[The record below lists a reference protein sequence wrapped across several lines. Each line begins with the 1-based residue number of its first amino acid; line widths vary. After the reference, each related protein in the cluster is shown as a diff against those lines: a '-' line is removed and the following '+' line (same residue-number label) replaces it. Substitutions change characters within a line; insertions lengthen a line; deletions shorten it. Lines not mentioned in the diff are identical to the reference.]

1 MAEKVVDINVTEETN
16 TNEQAEQATEKTRFE
31 KAYDYA
37 SGIGSSLMDKA
48 RDGIAYVQNNPAK
61 VGASILGAWGMYK
74 TVVKPVLRDIQE
86 MKHECTYYDR
96 YGSQHVYECKR
107 KLTNNEMYQCDEY
120 VRAGGNAYEWL
131 KSKRL
136 VRK

>member
-1 MAEKVVDINVTEETN
+1 MAEKVIDVNATEE
-16 TNEQAEQATEKTRFE
+16 TNEQAEQTTEKTRFE
-31 KAYDYA
+31 KAYDKA
-37 SGIGSSLMDKA
+37 SGIGSRLVDKA
-48 RDGIAYVQNNPAK
+48 RDGISYVQNNPAK
-61 VGASILGAWGMYK
+61 VATSILGAWGLYK
-74 TVVKPVLRDIQE
+74 TVVKPVMRDIQD
-86 MKHECTYYDR
+86 MKHECTYFDR
-96 YGSQHVYECKR
+96 YGSQHVYERKR

>member
-1 MAEKVVDINVTEETN
+1 MAEKVIDVNATEE
-16 TNEQAEQATEKTRFE
+16 TNEQAEQTTEKTRFE
-31 KAYDYA
+31 KAYDKA
-37 SGIGSSLMDKA
+37 SGIGSRLMDKA
-48 RDGIAYVQNNPAK
+48 RDGISYVQNNPAK
-61 VGASILGAWGMYK
+61 VATTILGAWGVYK
-74 TVVKPVLRDIQE
+74 TVVKPVMRDIQE
-86 MKHECTYYDR
+86 MKHECTYFDR

-120 VRAGGNAYEWL
+120 VRSGGNAYEWL

>member
-1 MAEKVVDINVTEETN
+1 MAEKVVDINVTEDTN

-37 SGIGSSLMDKA
+37 SGIGSRLMDRA
-48 RDGIAYVQNNPAK
+48 RDGIMYVQNNPGK
-61 VGASILGAWGMYK
+61 VTAGAIAAMTTYK
-74 TVVKPVLRDIQE
+74 TVIKPVIRDWQDL
-86 MKHECTYYDR
+86 KHECTYYDR

-120 VRAGGNAYEWL
+120 VRSGGNAYEWL

>member
-1 MAEKVVDINVTEETN
+1 MAEKVIDVNATEE
-16 TNEQAEQATEKTRFE
+16 TNEQAEQTTEKTRFE
-31 KAYDYA
+31 KAYDKA
-37 SGIGSSLMDKA
+37 SGIGSRLVDKA
-48 RDGIAYVQNNPAK
+48 RDGISYVQNNPAK
-61 VGASILGAWGMYK
+61 VATSILGAWGLYK
-74 TVVKPVLRDIQE
+74 TVVKPVMRDIQD
-86 MKHECTYYDR
+86 MKHECTYFDR

>member
-1 MAEKVVDINVTEETN
+1 MAEKVIDVNATEE
-16 TNEQAEQATEKTRFE
+16 TNEQAEQTTEKTRFE
-31 KAYDYA
+31 KAYDKA
-37 SGIGSSLMDKA
+37 SGIGSRLVDKA
-48 RDGIAYVQNNPAK
+48 RDGISYVQNNPAK
-61 VGASILGAWGMYK
+61 VATSILGAWGVYK
-74 TVVKPVLRDIQE
+74 TVVKPVMRDIQD
-86 MKHECTYYDR
+86 MKHECTYFDR

-120 VRAGGNAYEWL
+120 VRSGGNAYEWL